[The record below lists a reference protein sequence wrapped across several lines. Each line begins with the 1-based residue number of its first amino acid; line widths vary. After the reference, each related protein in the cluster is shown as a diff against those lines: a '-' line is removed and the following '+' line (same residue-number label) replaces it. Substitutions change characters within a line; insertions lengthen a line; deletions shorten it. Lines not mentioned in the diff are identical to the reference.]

1 MDTRDLQSRLIALGY
16 SLGPSGADGHFGR
29 LTTTA
34 VKKFQADRRLD
45 VIYPGTVGPK
55 TIAALN
61 AATPGRAPLEQA
73 TLLPWFEEAKR
84 HIGLREVSGPKHN
97 SAIVQWL
104 EFLKAPFRNDEE
116 AWCGTFVGWCIAS
129 TMPAE
134 PLLQNPWGSIN
145 WLKFGRE
152 LQQPALG
159 AVLVFWRGSPSGW
172 QGHVGFYAGE
182 RADAYLVRGGN
193 QSNAVTET
201 WIEKSRLR
209 QANPAKGI
217 PGGIRWPLT
226 APLPVGGPV
235 LVNRAG
241 ALSQNE
247 A

>member
-16 SLGPSGADGHFGR
+16 SLGPSGADGQFGR
-29 LTTTA
+29 LTTEA
-34 VKKFQADRRLD
+34 VKRFQADFH
-45 VIYPGTVGPK
+45 VGVMYPGTVGPK
-55 TIAALN
+55 TIEALN
-61 AATPGRAPLEQA
+61 AATSGKKPIAAQ

-84 HIGLREVSGPKHN
+84 NLGLREVAGAKHN
-97 SAIVQWL
+97 ASILKWL

-129 TMPAE
+129 MLPAE

-152 LQQPALG
+152 IHRPAIG
-159 AVLVFWRGSPSGW
+159 AVLVFWRGSPGGW

-182 RADAYLVRGGN
+182 RPDAYLVLGGN

-201 WIEKSRLR
+201 WIAKSRLR
-209 QANPAKGI
+209 K
-217 PGGIRWPLT
+217 GGIRWPMS
-226 APLPVGGPV
+226 APLPDGGPV
-235 LVNRAG
+235 LVERAG